1 MILTTLLL
9 LATAQ
14 SSTGDTIR
22 LEIGSP
28 QLDARVY
35 RPHSA
40 RVLVRVGA
48 SDSVTNTWTNEL
60 TLGDSAGRPVMRWV
74 TTSASYVL
82 RQTYDGIT
90 MAPLGYHMAMRNGA
104 EARITVHGNRVR
116 GTRRTAADTTLQ
128 QVDITLDRPGF
139 FVGASDL
146 VPAAVGFRPG
156 RVIIAPVW
164 HPTWQQSQWRAFAV
178 VGREAVTVEGTVME
192 AWKVD
197 EYTWPERRQTA
208 TWWLL
213 DASPYMV
220 YGTVPMA
227 NGQVQRMSEVEI
239 PHRP

>member
-1 MILTTLLL
+1 MITALFV
-9 LATAQ
+9 LAALQ
-14 SSTGDTIR
+14 GPQASDTVRI
-22 LEIGSP
+22 EIGSP
-28 QLDARVY
+28 ALDARVY

-40 RVLVRVGA
+40 RVLVRVGT
-48 SDSVTNTWTNEL
+48 SDSVTNQWTNQL

-74 TTSASYVL
+74 TEAANYTL

-90 MAPLGYHMAMRNGA
+90 MAPLGYHMQQRNGA
-104 EARITVHGNRVR
+104 EARITVNGNRVQ
-116 GTRRTAADTTLQ
+116 GTRRTAADTTLR

-156 RVIIAPVW
+156 RVVIAPVW
-164 HPTWQQSQWRAFAV
+164 HPTWQQSQWRAFTV
-178 VGREAVTVEGTVME
+178 VGQEDVTVEGQRLR
-192 AWKVD
+192 AWKV
-197 EYTWPERRQTA
+197 EERGYPAMNLTG

-220 YGTVPMA
+220 YGEVPLQ
-227 NGQVQRMSEVEI
+227 NGQIQRMSEVEI